1 MTARIVPTSLA
12 ETHERGLNVTL
23 HATTLSYTR
32 AGVTRTP
39 SELGTHTHTLA
50 VTAGSEGS
58 DSKLQNI

>member
-12 ETHERGLNVTL
+12 ETHERGLNTTL
-23 HATTLSYTR
+23 HVTNLSYTR

-50 VTAGSEGS
+50 ATAGSEGL
-58 DSKLQNI
+58 DSKLQKI